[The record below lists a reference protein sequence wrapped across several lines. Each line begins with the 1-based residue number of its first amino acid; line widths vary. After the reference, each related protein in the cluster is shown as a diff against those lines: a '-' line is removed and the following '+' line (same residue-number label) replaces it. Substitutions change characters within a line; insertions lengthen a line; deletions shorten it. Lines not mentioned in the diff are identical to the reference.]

1 MQVVRNTGDKIV
13 NMGKKGTLCMLISI
27 TACLASAAVLGGTL
41 VPCPD
46 CGRDV
51 SRRALMCPNCGL
63 KGEVIAEVAKAIP
76 EVAAGDVLDVDCGT
90 CAAHALPV
98 EMSDG
103 KFAVLPFDPVLGAA
117 KLKVSNRGC
126 EVGWMVP
133 ELAVDAPIVRL
144 RIAETNLVYWSV
156 GGKYAFDGQEAK
168 IRGAEVG
175 AVVSPSISTN
185 AFAISGREWQVLQ
198 PKQMTAHGRQVL
210 KMLKGEPYEL
220 PERTHPYFKLLEKQ
234 RKEQM
239 Q

>member
-1 MQVVRNTGDKIV
+1 MNRLSLILVIFGIHV
-13 NMGKKGTLCMLISI
+13 LCAGLI
-27 TACLASAAVLGGTL
+27 
-41 VPCPD
+41 PCPD
-46 CGRDV
+46 CGGDV

-63 KGEVIAEVAKAIP
+63 KGEVIAEAAKGIP

-103 KFAVLPFDPVLGAA
+103 KFAVLPLGPVLGAA
-117 KLKVSNRGC
+117 KVKVSNKGR

-156 GGKYAFDGQEAK
+156 GGEFIFDGQVAK
-168 IRGAEVG
+168 VRGNEVG

-185 AFAISGREWQVLQ
+185 AFDIYGREWQVLQ
-198 PKQMTAHGRQVL
+198 PKQMTGHGRQVL
-210 KMLKGEPYEL
+210 KMLKGEPYDL

-239 Q
+239 E

>member
-1 MQVVRNTGDKIV
+1 MSMLTKTLNLTESRIVLTWALLAGARVVAEPMI
-13 NMGKKGTLCMLISI
+13 
-27 TACLASAAVLGGTL
+27 
-41 VPCPD
+41 PCPD

-63 KGEVIAEVAKAIP
+63 KGEVIAEAAKSIP
-76 EVAAGDVLDVDCGT
+76 EVATGDVLDVDCGG

-103 KFAVLPFDPVLGAA
+103 KFAVLPLDPVLGAG
-117 KLKVSNRGC
+117 KVKVSNKGR

-144 RIAETNLVYWSV
+144 RIAETNLVCWSV
-156 GGKYAFDGQEAK
+156 GGEFIFDGQVAK
-168 IRGAEVG
+168 VRGNEVG

-185 AFAISGREWQVLQ
+185 AFDISGREWQVLQ
-198 PKQMTAHGRQVL
+198 PKQMTGHGRQVL
-210 KMLKGEPYEL
+210 KMLKGEPYDL
-220 PERTHPYFKLLEKQ
+220 PERSHPYFKLLEKQ
-234 RKEQM
+234 RKDQM

>member
-1 MQVVRNTGDKIV
+1 MNGEIAR
-13 NMGKKGTLCMLISI
+13 GTSLMWFACVLAVISPSGAAQLI
-27 TACLASAAVLGGTL
+27 
-41 VPCPD
+41 PCPD
-46 CGRDV
+46 CVRDV

-63 KGEVIAEVAKAIP
+63 KGEVIAEAAKGIP

-103 KFAVLPFDPVLGAA
+103 KFAVLPLGPVLGAA
-117 KLKVSNRGC
+117 KVKVSNKGR

-156 GGKYAFDGQEAK
+156 GGEFIFDGQVAK
-168 IRGAEVG
+168 VRGNEVG

-185 AFAISGREWQVLQ
+185 AFDIYGREWQVLQ
-198 PKQMTAHGRQVL
+198 PKQMTGHGRQVL
-210 KMLKGEPYEL
+210 KMLKGEPYDL

-239 Q
+239 E

>member
-1 MQVVRNTGDKIV
+1 
-13 NMGKKGTLCMLISI
+13 
-27 TACLASAAVLGGTL
+27 
-41 VPCPD
+41 
-46 CGRDV
+46 
-51 SRRALMCPNCGL
+51 MCPNCGL
-63 KGEVIAEVAKAIP
+63 KGEVIAEAAKAIP
-76 EVAAGDVLDVDCGT
+76 VVAAGDVLDIDCGT

-103 KFAVLPFDPVLGAA
+103 KFAVLPLDPVLGAA
-117 KLKVSNRGC
+117 KVKVSNKGR

-144 RIAETNLVYWSV
+144 RIAETNLAYWSV

-168 IRGAEVG
+168 IHGNEVC

-185 AFAISGREWQVLQ
+185 AFTISGREWQVLQ
-198 PKQMTAHGRQVL
+198 PKQMTVHGRQVL

>member
-1 MQVVRNTGDKIV
+1 MNRLSLVSVIFGIHVLCTG
-13 NMGKKGTLCMLISI
+13 LI
-27 TACLASAAVLGGTL
+27 
-41 VPCPD
+41 PCPD

-63 KGEVIAEVAKAIP
+63 KGEVIAEAAKGIP
-76 EVAAGDVLDVDCGT
+76 EVAVGDVLDVDCGT

-103 KFAVLPFDPVLGAA
+103 KFAVLPLGPVLGAA
-117 KLKVSNRGC
+117 KVKVSNKGR

-156 GGKYAFDGQEAK
+156 GGEFIFDGQVAK
-168 IRGAEVG
+168 VRGNEVG

-185 AFAISGREWQVLQ
+185 AFTISGREWQVLQ

>member
-1 MQVVRNTGDKIV
+1 MNRLSLILVIFGIHV
-13 NMGKKGTLCMLISI
+13 LCAGLI
-27 TACLASAAVLGGTL
+27 
-41 VPCPD
+41 PCPD

-63 KGEVIAEVAKAIP
+63 KGEVIVEAAKAIP

-103 KFAVLPFDPVLGAA
+103 KFAVLPLGPVLGAA
-117 KLKVSNRGC
+117 KVKVSNKGR

-156 GGKYAFDGQEAK
+156 GGEFIFDGQVAK
-168 IRGAEVG
+168 VRGNEVG
-175 AVVSPSISTN
+175 AVVSPSIATN
-185 AFAISGREWQVLQ
+185 AFDISGREWLVLQ
-198 PKQMTAHGRQVL
+198 PKQMTGHGRQVL
-210 KMLKGEPYEL
+210 KMLKGEPYDL

-234 RKEQM
+234 RKAQI

>member
-1 MQVVRNTGDKIV
+1 MNR
-13 NMGKKGTLCMLISI
+13 LSLISVI
-27 TACLASAAVLGGTL
+27 FGIHVLCAGL
-41 VPCPD
+41 IPCPD

-51 SRRALMCPNCGL
+51 SRRAVMCPNCGL
-63 KGEVIAEVAKAIP
+63 KGEVIAEAAKAIP

-103 KFAVLPFDPVLGAA
+103 KFAVLPLDPVLGAA
-117 KLKVSNRGC
+117 TVKVSNKGR

-144 RIAETNLVYWSV
+144 RIAETNFVYWSV
-156 GGKYAFDGQEAK
+156 GGEFIFDGQVAK
-168 IRGAEVG
+168 VRGNEVG

-185 AFAISGREWQVLQ
+185 AFDISGREWQVLQ
-198 PKQMTAHGRQVL
+198 PKQMTGHGRQVL
-210 KMLKGEPYEL
+210 KMLKGEPYDL
-220 PERTHPYFKLLEKQ
+220 PERSHPYFKLLEKQ

>member
-1 MQVVRNTGDKIV
+1 
-13 NMGKKGTLCMLISI
+13 
-27 TACLASAAVLGGTL
+27 
-41 VPCPD
+41 
-46 CGRDV
+46 
-51 SRRALMCPNCGL
+51 MCPNCGL
-63 KGEVIAEVAKAIP
+63 KGDVIAEAAKAIP

-103 KFAVLPFDPVLGAA
+103 KFAVLPLDPVLGAA
-117 KLKVSNRGC
+117 KVKVSNKGR

-133 ELAVDAPIVRL
+133 ELAIDAPIVRL
-144 RIAETNLVYWSV
+144 RIAETNLAYWSV
-156 GGKYAFDGQEAK
+156 GGKFAFDGQEAN
-168 IRGAEVG
+168 IHGNEVC

-185 AFAISGREWQVLQ
+185 AFTISGREWQVLQ

-210 KMLKGEPYEL
+210 KMLKGEPYER
-220 PERTHPYFKLLEKQ
+220 PERTHPYFKLLENQ

>member
-1 MQVVRNTGDKIV
+1 
-13 NMGKKGTLCMLISI
+13 
-27 TACLASAAVLGGTL
+27 
-41 VPCPD
+41 
-46 CGRDV
+46 
-51 SRRALMCPNCGL
+51 MCPNCGL
-63 KGEVIAEVAKAIP
+63 KGEVIAEAAKAIP

-103 KFAVLPFDPVLGAA
+103 KYAVLPLGPVLGAA
-117 KLKVSNRGC
+117 KVKVSNKGR

-144 RIAETNLVYWSV
+144 RIAETNLVCWSV
-156 GGKYAFDGQEAK
+156 GGEFIFDGQVAK
-168 IRGAEVG
+168 VRGNEVG

-185 AFAISGREWQVLQ
+185 AFDISGREWQVLQ
-198 PKQMTAHGRQVL
+198 PKQMTGHGRQVL
-210 KMLKGEPYEL
+210 KMLKGEPYDL
-220 PERTHPYFKLLEKQ
+220 PERSHPYFKLLEKQ

>member
-1 MQVVRNTGDKIV
+1 MSMLTKILNLTASRIVQTWALLAGARVVAEP
-13 NMGKKGTLCMLISI
+13 MM
-27 TACLASAAVLGGTL
+27 
-41 VPCPD
+41 PCPD

-63 KGEVIAEVAKAIP
+63 KGEVIAEAAKAIP
-76 EVAAGDVLDVDCGT
+76 VVAAGDVLDIDCGT

-103 KFAVLPFDPVLGAA
+103 KFAVLPLGPVLGAA
-117 KLKVSNRGC
+117 KLKVSNKGR

-133 ELAVDAPIVRL
+133 ELAIDAPIVRL

-156 GGKYAFDGQEAK
+156 GGEFIFDGQVAK
-168 IRGAEVG
+168 VRGNEVG

-185 AFAISGREWQVLQ
+185 AFDISGREWQVLQ
-198 PKQMTAHGRQVL
+198 PKQMTGHGRQVL
-210 KMLKGEPYEL
+210 KMLKGEPYDL
-220 PERTHPYFKLLEKQ
+220 PERSHPYFKLLEKQ